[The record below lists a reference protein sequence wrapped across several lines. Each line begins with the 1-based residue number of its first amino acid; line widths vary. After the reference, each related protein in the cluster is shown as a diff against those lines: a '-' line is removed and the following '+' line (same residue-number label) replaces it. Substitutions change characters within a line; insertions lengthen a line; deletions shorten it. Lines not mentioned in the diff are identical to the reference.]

1 MTRSLLGDIALA
13 LALAIVGI
21 VVATGSDSWGT
32 APGRS
37 IDAAGYA
44 LIGATGLVLVAR
56 RRWPVATLVVAA
68 VATSAY
74 LVAGY
79 SYGVILIVFAVAV
92 YTVARRVAL
101 PRSAAAAALSLVV
114 LLAHTLIGDSPVGA
128 DGIVPGSAWVVVPFA
143 LGITVRVAREA
154 AEREREEMLRQR
166 ADAERFRVAQEV
178 HDVVGHGLAA
188 IKMQSDVALHVMP
201 KKPEQAEAALQAIS
215 RTSSD
220 ALEEL
225 RATLDIVRRSGV
237 DSARSPVA
245 GLAGLDELRQR
256 MSDAGV
262 QVEVETVGDRRT
274 VPAVVDL
281 TSYRIVQESLTN
293 VLKHGENKV
302 ATVRVEYQTDTV
314 LITVSNPATRVSISG
329 NGLGIAGMQK
339 RVTSLGGEFTAGS
352 TADGRFEV
360 HAVIPTDG
368 HE

>member
-1 MTRSLLGDIALA
+1 MTRSLLLDATLAAALA
-13 LALAIVGI
+13 GI
-21 VVATGSDSWGT
+21 GAAAAAWGMEGHRPIG
-32 APGRS
+32 AV
-37 IDAAGYA
+37 GYA
-44 LIGATGLVLVAR
+44 LVGAAGLVLVAR
-56 RRWPVATLVVAA
+56 RRWPIATLLVAA

-74 LVAGY
+74 LVIGY
-79 SYGVILIVFAVAV
+79 SYGPILIAFAVAV
-92 YTVARRVAL
+92 YTVARYVAV
-101 PRSAAAAALSLVV
+101 PRAAPAAGLSLVV

-154 AEREREEMLRQR
+154 AQREREEMLRQR
-166 ADAERFRVAQEV
+166 ADDERFRVAQEV

-225 RATLDIVRRSGV
+225 RATLDVVRRAGV

-281 TSYRIVQESLTN
+281 TGYRIVQESLTN

-314 LITVSNPATRVSISG
+314 LITVSNPAARVSITG

-352 TADGRFEV
+352 TGDGRFEV
-360 HAVIPTDG
+360 RAVIPTDG
-368 HE
+368 HQ